1 MDLKERYSVSK
12 DVITEEQVN
21 HINELLSELQDDA
34 FWTRREN
41 LGPSRGVDGQECAY
55 DFMGHTF
62 MPGELREYL
71 LEIVPREEGYFL
83 GEICINRYKPGDY
96 IGKHKDRAA
105 YRMNRVI
112 ALQENGDGIYIDD
125 EDRFI
130 EDVKGQAVTIQGVGP
145 VHSVPPAK
153 NLRHVLIVL
162 YE

>member
-1 MDLKERYSVSK
+1 MNQNVSYSVSNFLDK
-12 DVITEEQVN
+12 DQVN
-21 HINELLSELQDDA
+21 HINELLKDLQDDA
-34 FWTRREN
+34 YWTRRES
-41 LGPSRGVDGQECAY
+41 LGASRGVNGEECSY

-62 MPGELREYL
+62 MPTELKEYL
-71 LEIVPREEGYFL
+71 LEIAPREDGYFL

-130 EDVKGQAVTIQGVGP
+130 EDVEGQAVTIHGVGP